1 MKKLALHWKILI
13 GMALGVV
20 FGALLSFVPNGS
32 EFIKD
37 YIKPFGTIFINLLKL
52 IAVPLILA
60 SLIKGVSDLKDIS
73 KLSQMGGRTILTY
86 LITTLTAV
94 TIGLILVNVIQPGK
108 SISVETRNELVQAYS
123 TNTQEKQAAAA
134 KQKEAGPLNALVEMV
149 PNNIFLAAS
158 NNRNMLQVIFFALF
172 FGIGMIL
179 LPPKKIKPVKKFFDS
194 FNNIILKLI
203 DMIMLAAPYGVFA
216 LLAALVVEA
225 PSLELFQA
233 LALYAITLLLGLA
246 AMIVVYIMIIRVFTN
261 KKVDF
266 FMKGIAPAQLLA
278 FSTSSSAATLP
289 VTMEC
294 VEENLGVDEEVA
306 SFVLPIGAT
315 INMDGTSVYQGV
327 AAVFIAQAFGLDL
340 SLSAQ
345 LGIVFTATL
354 ASIGTAAVPSA
365 GIVMLVIV
373 LAQAGIP
380 EAGLALIFA
389 IDRPLDMCRTVVNV
403 TGDAAVSMI
412 VGKSIGKLK

>member
-1 MKKLALHWKILI
+1 MEKLALHWKILI
-13 GMALGVV
+13 GMALGVL
-20 FGALLSFVPNGS
+20 FGAFLSFIPNGS

-52 IAVPLILA
+52 IAIPLILA

-94 TIGLILVNVIQPGK
+94 SIGLVLVNLIQPGK
-108 SISVETRNELVQAYS
+108 SISVETRNELVEAYS
-123 TNTQEKQAAAA
+123 TNTEEKQVAAA
-134 KQKEAGPLNALVEMV
+134 KQKEAGPLNALEEIV
-149 PNNIFLAAS
+149 PSNIFLAAS

-179 LPPKKIKPVKKFFDS
+179 LPYKKIKSVKKFFDS
-194 FNNIILKLI
+194 FNSIILKLI
-203 DMIMLAAPYGVFA
+203 DLIMLAAPYGVFA

-233 LALYAITLLLGLA
+233 LALYAVTLLLGLA
-246 AMIVVYIMIIRVFTN
+246 AMIFIYMIVVRVFTG
-261 KKVDF
+261 KKINF
-266 FMKGIAPAQLLA
+266 FVKGIAPAQLLA

-294 VEENLGVDEEVA
+294 VEENLGVDKEVA

-340 SLSAQ
+340 NLSAQ

-373 LAQAGIP
+373 LSQAGIP

-389 IDRPLDMCRTVVNV
+389 IDRPLDMCRTIVNV

-412 VGKSIGKLK
+412 VGKTIGKLK

>member
-1 MKKLALHWKILI
+1 MS
-13 GMALGVV
+13 LGVL
-20 FGALLSFVPNGS
+20 FGVSFS
-32 EFIKD
+32 FIPGGD
-37 YIKPFGTIFINLLKL
+37 LFIANYIKPFGTIFINLLKL

-60 SLIKGVSDLKDIS
+60 SLIKGISDLKDIS
-73 KLSQMGGRTILTY
+73 KLSKMGGRTIVTY

-94 TIGLILVNVIQPGK
+94 TIGLILVNVIKPGK
-108 SISVETRNELVQAYS
+108 SISVDTRNELVEAYATDTQA
-123 TNTQEKQAAAA
+123 KQKAAA
-134 KQKEAGPLNALVEMV
+134 KQQELGPLQALVDMV
-149 PNNIFLAAS
+149 PSNIFLAAS

-179 LPPKKIKPVKKFFDS
+179 LNEKKVAPVKNFFDS
-194 FNNIILKLI
+194 FNSIILKLI
-203 DMIMLAAPYGVFA
+203 DLIMLSAPYGVFA

-225 PSLELFQA
+225 PSLELFKA

-246 AMIVVYIMIIRVFTN
+246 AMIIIYVLIVQLLTKR
-261 KKVDF
+261 KISF
-266 FMKGIAPAQLLA
+266 FVRGIAPAQLLA

-294 VEENLGVDEEVA
+294 VEENLGVDKEVA

-389 IDRPLDMCRTVVNV
+389 IDRPLDM
-403 TGDAAVSMI
+403 
-412 VGKSIGKLK
+412 